1 MAIAPQFQS
10 YGALSRIAQCL
21 SPYEPKNI
29 LLVTGKGSYA
39 ACGAKAIIDEELIEY
54 DITHFFDFDINPK
67 IEDAIRGAKLA
78 IEAEIDLILAIGGGS
93 SMDIAKLIKAF
104 MPDLANAEEIA
115 KGIAPVTPSSI
126 PLITVPTTAG
136 SGSEAT
142 HFAVVYIG
150 KDKYSLAS
158 SSLSPS
164 AFILDG
170 QLLKTAS
177 PYQRTVN
184 GLDAMAQAL
193 EGAWAV
199 NSTPDSRVLS
209 FESLELLVKHLPTMI
224 NSDKPNDL
232 QSVLAA
238 AHLAGRVINTTKTTA
253 AHAFSYAFST
263 YHDIPHGH
271 AVWMTLPAIFATH
284 LSAQPSRVQDPR
296 GPEHVGK
303 VLDQLS
309 TILQIP
315 SPDQSEQYLKN
326 LMQSMGAEPDMRKLG
341 ADDPALRRF
350 LSQQVNAERLGNN
363 PVKLSPSDIAR
374 IFHY

>member
-1 MAIAPQFQS
+1 MSSLFQS
-10 YGALSRIAQCL
+10 YGSLSYIDECIA
-21 SPYEPKNI
+21 PFKPKNI
-29 LLVTGKGSYA
+29 LLVTGKGSYS
-39 ACGAKAIIDEELIEY
+39 ACGAKAIIDSTLNAY
-54 DITHFFDFDINPK
+54 TLTHFFDFDINPK
-67 IEDAIRGAKLA
+67 IEDAVRGAKLA
-78 IEAEIDLILAIGGGS
+78 IESEIDLILAVGGGS
-93 SMDIAKLIKAF
+93 PMDIAKLIKAF
-104 MPDLANAEEIA
+104 MPDLANAEDIA
-115 KGIAPVTPSSI
+115 TGTTEVTASSI

-158 SSLSPS
+158 PFLSPD

-177 PYQRTVN
+177 PYQRAVN

-199 NSTPDSRVLS
+199 SSTPESRAWS
-209 FESLELLVKHLPTMI
+209 FEALGLLVKHLPTMI
-224 NSDKPNDL
+224 KSDASDDL
-232 QSVLAA
+232 QNVLIA

-253 AHAFSYAFST
+253 AHAFSYAFSS

-284 LSAQPSRVQDPR
+284 ISADPASVQDPR
-296 GPEHVGK
+296 GPKHVRD
-303 VLDQLS
+303 VIDQIA
-309 TILQIP
+309 TILGIP
-315 SPDQSEQYLKN
+315 SADQSEHHLKAFMSS
-326 LMQSMGAEPDMRKLG
+326 LGVEPDMRKLG
-341 ADDPALRRF
+341 ADELEHRKF

-363 PVKLSPSDIAR
+363 PISLSQADIGR